1 VLPFKPWHIDYLSI
15 QNGQRGDGWLYEMS
29 TQQWQDMADNHTTF
43 TGLKDDN
50 ILIICGLVP
59 VWNGRATCWTVLSND
74 VDRYALLWI
83 HKNVSKF
90 LDTLQTDRK
99 FNRIEADVR
108 NDYQQGHR
116 WMRLLGFE
124 KESVMA
130 QYDPNGSECARY
142 VRLSNGSVFA

>member
-1 VLPFKPWHIDYLSI
+1 
-15 QNGQRGDGWLYEMS
+15 MS

-43 TGLKDDN
+43 PGLKDDN

-90 LDTLQTDRK
+90 LDTLQTERK

-108 NDYQQGHR
+108 NDYQQ
-116 WMRLLGFE
+116 
-124 KESVMA
+124 
-130 QYDPNGSECARY
+130 
-142 VRLSNGSVFA
+142 